1 MTSQFAPRAHQLW
14 LPFKCAE
21 AVPAFGV
28 VVPDP
33 ATPQGYVSNGQRILA
48 VVKATGPSPLAFV
61 NGPCDVPANVPGSCT
76 MADGY
81 PTEALVDVEASSE
94 LSPGDRVG
102 VVDDSWELSLSSDG
116 FMVVTVGEITG
127 GTVTRYPT
135 VVRVQMKP
143 LKGRLTA
150 NLDAGGSATIQP
162 QKLNKTSKEYA
173 DDTGLDE
180 LTVYDTQG
188 SFCGVEGEVIEYLP
202 VPGDGE
208 TIWEVVRGGAM
219 YQTGT
224 LAEQLTHGETVS
236 VNISG
241 RSGVSVEATDIFLP
255 DAYSG
260 TTPIG
265 LDAGTLVSLNYN
277 TRPDSPR
284 WEVTGAPGDQCE
296 TCPDPCV

>member
-1 MTSQFAPRAHQLW
+1 VTNQFAPRAHQLW

-135 VVRVQMKP
+135 VVRVQMNP
-143 LKGRLTA
+143 VRY
-150 NLDAGGSATIQP
+150 ATM
-162 QKLNKTSKEYA
+162 N
-173 DDTGLDE
+173 DDFT
-180 LTVYDTQG
+180 
-188 SFCGVEGEVIEYLP
+188 
-202 VPGDGE
+202 
-208 TIWEVVRGGAM
+208 RGG
-219 YQTGT
+219 
-224 LAEQLTHGETVS
+224 TVS
-236 VNISG
+236 CRWKKQDPETGKATVDSG
-241 RSGVSVEATDIFLP
+241 EDFDVVDVFDWWP
-255 DAYSG
+255 DAK
-260 TTPIG
+260 
-265 LDAGTLVSLNYN
+265 AGTKIKAVKFGSVWAMDDQDCEESL
-277 TRPDSPR
+277 
-284 WEVTGAPGDQCE
+284 
-296 TCPDPCV
+296 